1 MDKKEILKEAK
12 LTIENIKKAQ
22 DTLDS
27 YTKRLE
33 KIISK
38 LEEESLKKEKLTKDD
53 VNKINYQLTKNEKV
67 VKESSI
73 QPKTKADD
81 SEIMSKSK
89 NKKIV
94 FSILISFAS
103 VFLFLSLFLS
113 IKAFKPDIK
122 IFNHYIYSYRENN
135 MPENIPYNSLVIFE
149 KVKNKPIK
157 VNDKVFY
164 KQINDSIKS
173 KEVKEIIKDQYLIK
187 SEESVFDDSELLY
200 KNEIMGRL
208 KFQVNKLG
216 GIMQALISN
225 IWLVYTITVLL
236 FITSLV
242 ISKKD

>member
-1 MDKKEILKEAK
+1 
-12 LTIENIKKAQ
+12 
-22 DTLDS
+22 
-27 YTKRLE
+27 
-33 KIISK
+33 
-38 LEEESLKKEKLTKDD
+38 
-53 VNKINYQLTKNEKV
+53 
-67 VKESSI
+67 
-73 QPKTKADD
+73 
-81 SEIMSKSK
+81 
-89 NKKIV
+89 
-94 FSILISFAS
+94 
-103 VFLFLSLFLS
+103 
-113 IKAFKPDIK
+113 
-122 IFNHYIYSYRENN
+122 

-216 GIMQALISN
+216 GIIQALISN